1 MSYLYDGETHDN
13 YDPAFMAELGMSEE
27 VIASVLA
34 QHNYELTEGQ
44 LARRQ
49 RAYVAES
56 DTLFLEWQYDKT
68 PAAEQTWRDKVAEI
82 KLRYPVARGAEE

>member
-13 YDPAFMAELGMSEE
+13 YNPAFMAELGMSEE

-49 RAYVAES
+49 RSYVAES
-56 DTLFLEWQYDKT
+56 DHLFLEWQYDKT